1 MKLIKRV
8 CQIEKY
14 LWEEILMKQIITINS
29 QTHLG
34 ELVTYFPAITSRL
47 NELHID
53 YCCQGDR
60 TLEAATKESGLTSDF
75 ITEVQNAYNEYL
87 ARTDKEL
94 PVSELS
100 DEQLIELILEIHHQ
114 PERDLWME
122 LDQLVNKI
130 LLAHY
135 EHGKELLL
143 KLHRNFCEL
152 KMELEEHFAKEE
164 KELFPAMRKLN
175 KTTMDID
182 MIHSLI
188 LELESEHEGAGQ
200 IIKRII
206 KETDDFTPPE
216 YACPTMKA
224 VYLKIHELVDDIFL
238 HIAKENSVL
247 FKRYE

>member
-1 MKLIKRV
+1 
-8 CQIEKY
+8 
-14 LWEEILMKQIITINS
+14 MKQTITI
-29 QTHLG
+29 TEETRLG
-34 ELVTYFPAITSRL
+34 ELVTYFPDITARL

-60 TLEAATKESGLTSDF
+60 TLAAAVKEAGLKTDF
-75 ITEVQNAYNEYL
+75 IAEVQNAYSSYL
-87 ARTDKEL
+87 IRPDNQL

-100 DEQLIELILEIHHQ
+100 DKQLIDLILEIHHQ
-114 PERDLWME
+114 PERALWIE

-135 EHGKELLL
+135 GHGKELLL
-143 KLHRNFCEL
+143 KLHRNFSEL

-164 KELFPAMRKLN
+164 KELFPAMLKSEITDEDQAAIR
-175 KTTMDID
+175 
-182 MIHSLI
+182 SLI
-188 LELESEHEGAGQ
+188 LQLEGEHEGAGQ
-200 IIKRII
+200 IIKRLM

-224 VYLKIHELVDDIFL
+224 VYQKLHELADDIFL

-247 FKRYE
+247 FKRY

>member
-1 MKLIKRV
+1 ME
-8 CQIEKY
+8 QSFS
-14 LWEEILMKQIITINS
+14 INS

-60 TLEAATKESGLTSDF
+60 TLEAAIKGAGLTSDF
-75 ITEVQNAYNEYL
+75 ITEVQNAYRDFL
-87 ARTDKEL
+87 TRPDKEQSVL
-94 PVSELS
+94 ELS
-100 DEQLIELILEIHHQ
+100 DEQLINLIMEIHHQ
-114 PERDLWME
+114 PERVLLKE

-135 EHGKELLL
+135 DHGKELLL
-143 KLHRNFCEL
+143 MLHQNFSQL

-164 KELFPAMRKLN
+164 KELFPAMRKLD
-175 KTTMDID
+175 KTPEERAAIR
-182 MIHSLI
+182 LRI
-188 LELESEHEGAGQ
+188 LELEGEHDGAGQ
-200 IIKRII
+200 IIKHLI
-206 KETDDFTPPE
+206 KETADFTPPE

-224 VYLKIHELVDDIFL
+224 TYSKLHELADDIFL

>member
-1 MKLIKRV
+1 
-8 CQIEKY
+8 
-14 LWEEILMKQIITINS
+14 MKQTININS

-60 TLEAATKESGLTSDF
+60 TLGAAIKEAGLQLDF
-75 ITEVQNAYNEYL
+75 ITEVQNGYSDFL
-87 ARTDKEL
+87 ARPDKEL

-100 DEQLIELILEIHHQ
+100 DEQLIDLILEIHHQ
-114 PERDLWME
+114 PERALWKE

-130 LLAHY
+130 LLVHY
-135 EHGKELLL
+135 GHGKDLLM
-143 KLHRNFCEL
+143 KLHRNFSEL

-164 KELFPAMRKLN
+164 EELFPAMRKLD
-175 KTTMDID
+175 KTPQDRALV
-182 MIHSLI
+182 HSLI
-188 LELESEHEGAGQ
+188 LELEGEHEGAGQ

-216 YACPTMKA
+216 YACPTMKT
-224 VYLKIHELVDDIFL
+224 VYLKLHELADDIFL

>member
-1 MKLIKRV
+1 
-8 CQIEKY
+8 
-14 LWEEILMKQIITINS
+14 MKQNQIIAING

-60 TLEAATKESGLTSDF
+60 TLEAAIEDAGLAADF
-75 ITEVQNAYNEYL
+75 ITEVQNRYSDFL
-87 ARTDKEL
+87 ASPNKEV
-94 PVSELS
+94 PVTELS
-100 DEQLIELILEIHHQ
+100 DAQLIDLILEIHHQ
-114 PERDLWME
+114 PERVLMRE
-122 LDQLVNKI
+122 LEQLVNKV

-135 EHGKELLL
+135 HHDKELVLS
-143 KLHRNFCEL
+143 LHRNFSEL

-164 KELFPAMRKLN
+164 KELFPAMRKPD
-175 KTTMDID
+175 KTEAEREEVK
-182 MIHSLI
+182 SLL
-188 LELESEHEGAGQ
+188 LELEGEHDGAGE
-200 IIKRII
+200 IIKHLI

-224 VYLKIHELVDDIFL
+224 VYAKLHALADDIFL

>member
-1 MKLIKRV
+1 
-8 CQIEKY
+8 
-14 LWEEILMKQIITINS
+14 MKQTITIHN

-60 TLEAATKESGLTSDF
+60 TLEAAIQEAGLSSEF
-75 ITEVQNAYNEYL
+75 LTEVQNAYSEYIT
-87 ARTDKEL
+87 RPDKEL

-100 DEQLIELILEIHHQ
+100 DEQLIDLILEIHHQ
-114 PERDLWME
+114 PERALWKE
-122 LDQLVNKI
+122 LDHLVNKI
-130 LLAHY
+130 LLVHY
-135 EHGKELLL
+135 AHGKEQLL
-143 KLHRNFCEL
+143 KLHRNFSEL

-164 KELFPAMRKLN
+164 EELFPAILKLGKSPENKAAIQSLIRKLE
-175 KTTMDID
+175 D
-182 MIHSLI
+182 
-188 LELESEHEGAGQ
+188 EHDGAGQ
-200 IIKRII
+200 IIKRLM
-206 KETDDFTPPE
+206 KDTNDFTPPE

-224 VYLKIHELVDDIFL
+224 VYSKLHELVDDIFL

>member
-1 MKLIKRV
+1 M
-8 CQIEKY
+8 ED
-14 LWEEILMKQIITINS
+14 ILLKQTITINN

-34 ELVTYFPAITSRL
+34 ELVTFFPAITSLL

-60 TLEAATKESGLTSDF
+60 TLEAAIVDAGLSSDF
-75 ITEVQNAYNEYL
+75 ITEVQNAYSDYL
-87 ARTDKEL
+87 ARPDKEM

-100 DEQLIELILEIHHQ
+100 DEQLIDFILEIHHQ
-114 PERDLWME
+114 PERTLWME

-130 LLAHY
+130 LLVHY
-135 EHGKELLL
+135 KHGKEQLL
-143 KLHRNFCEL
+143 KLHRNFSEL

-164 KELFPAMRKLN
+164 EELFTTMRKLN
-175 KTTMDID
+175 KTPKDREEIQ
-182 MIHSLI
+182 SLI
-188 LELESEHEGAGQ
+188 HELEDEHEAAGQ

-206 KETDDFTPPE
+206 KETDDFTPPK
-216 YACPTMKA
+216 YACPTVKI
-224 VYLKIHELVDDIFL
+224 VYKKLHELVDDIFL